1 MQQPGRYIWILH
13 LPDPGTL
20 PTILIAGGG
29 TGGHLMPALA
39 IATRLRERSPE
50 LEPVLVGAERGIEA
64 QLLPTRDFRF
74 HLLPAEP
81 IYRRQWWKNF
91 RWPFV
96 AGRLLSRLASLFDAE
111 QPVAVVGTGGYASA
125 PAVWSATRWGIPSAI
140 QEQNAYPGLATR
152 LLAPRVRHI
161 YLGLPE
167 ARGRLRPGRETQ
179 VFDTGNPITPPDR
192 SRTRAALLRFGLSG
206 QADGHG
212 QELDGGAAHRSAG
225 PRVRSPVLLI
235 TGGSQGALAINQTV
249 AGWLDQGGGRGLT
262 ILWATGQ
269 GSYQSF
275 ARYHSPPEVQIF
287 DFIDPIADAYS
298 VADLVVARAGMMTG
312 AELCAWGLPSLLIPL
327 PTAAE
332 DHQRHNAE
340 ALAAAGAASMILQRD
355 LTVQSFGDAVG
366 GLLADRSRRG
376 AMAEAAR
383 ARGKPA
389 AADEIVSYLLT
400 LLGAS
405 SAFATSGRILD

>member
-1 MQQPGRYIWILH
+1 
-13 LPDPGTL
+13 
-20 PTILIAGGG
+20 
-29 TGGHLMPALA
+29 MPALA

-96 AGRLLSRLASLFDAE
+96 AGRLLSRLSSVFDAE

-125 PAVWSATRWGIPSAI
+125 PAVWSATRRGIPSAI
-140 QEQNAYPGLATR
+140 QEQNAYPGLASR

-167 ARGRLRPGRETQ
+167 ARTRLRPGRETK

-206 QADGHG
+206 RVDGRTGG
-212 QELDGGAAHRSAG
+212 QESEGQAARRSAG
-225 PRVRSPVLLI
+225 PPVRSPVLLI

-249 AGWLDQGGGRGLT
+249 AGWLDEGGGRGIT
-262 ILWATGQ
+262 ILWATGR
-269 GSYQSF
+269 GSYQTFS
-275 ARYHSPPEVQIF
+275 RYHLPPEVQVF

-355 LTVQSFGDAVG
+355 LTVQSFGAAVG
-366 GLLADRSRRG
+366 GLLADRRRRE

-383 ARGKPA
+383 TRGKPA

-405 SAFATSGRILD
+405 GAFATSGRILD